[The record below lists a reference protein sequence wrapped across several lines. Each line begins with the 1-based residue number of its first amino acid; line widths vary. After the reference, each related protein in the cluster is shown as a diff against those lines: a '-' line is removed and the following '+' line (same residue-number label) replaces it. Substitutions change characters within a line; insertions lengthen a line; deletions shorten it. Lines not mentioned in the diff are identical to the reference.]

1 MMSNRKKSSLFT
13 EMLNEYLQLMNSD
26 IFKEVDR
33 RLSELVTDN
42 GQQNSTDTDI
52 FHSTEEFILYI
63 LNHLS
68 YLPDESYEKVRLALY
83 GNIDV
88 ISEIVSKGLRKSQL
102 KEWLKSDNDV
112 LLLIEYLNYQAEE
125 QLIIKQLLHLL
136 LNKLNGTEQRTKQ
149 R

>member
-1 MMSNRKKSSLFT
+1 
-13 EMLNEYLQLMNSD
+13 MNSD

-52 FHSTEEFILYI
+52 FHSIEEFILYI

-88 ISEIVSKGLRKSQL
+88 ISEIVNKGLRKSQL

>member
-52 FHSTEEFILYI
+52 FHSIEEFILYI

-88 ISEIVSKGLRKSQL
+88 ISEIVNKGLRKSQL

>member
-1 MMSNRKKSSLFT
+1 MSNRKKSSLFT

-52 FHSTEEFILYI
+52 FHSIEEFILYI

-88 ISEIVSKGLRKSQL
+88 ISEIVNKGLRKSQL
-102 KEWLKSDNDV
+102 MEWLKSDNDV

>member
-1 MMSNRKKSSLFT
+1 MSNKKKSSLFT

-33 RLSELVTDN
+33 RLSELVIDN
-42 GQQNSTDTDI
+42 GQQNTTNTDT

-88 ISEIVSKGLRKSQL
+88 ISEVVSKGLRKSQL